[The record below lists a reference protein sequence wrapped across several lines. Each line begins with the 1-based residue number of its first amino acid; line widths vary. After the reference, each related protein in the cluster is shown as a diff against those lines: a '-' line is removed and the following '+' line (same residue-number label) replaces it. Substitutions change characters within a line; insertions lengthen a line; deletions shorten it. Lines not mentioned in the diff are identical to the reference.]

1 MRFPSLLSVL
11 RDSLSLSPPLF
22 RLQLG
27 PPSRPL
33 DLVIF
38 LKFSHKFT
46 ASTENHFEHFA
57 VCELS
62 DKFGDSVRVCEV
74 MDNPITAKTSRS
86 CGGGIE
92 GVRPPVLAPPPSISL
107 PSMDNSCSTWDILKS
122 FAPDFNIDLS
132 SAREYSSSDV
142 DGEEIV
148 SLNDRFSPTG
158 DWVKGQLLGRGSSGS
173 VYEGIAEEE
182 SFARCL
188 TSRGGFFMAVKEV
201 SLLDQGDQGR
211 QSISQLEQEI
221 ALLSHFEHENIV
233 RYYGTDKVDIKCAN
247 ILVHANGSVKLA
259 DFGLAKATELNDI
272 KSCSPHWMAP
282 EVIQALFQI
291 GRGVPPPV
299 PDSLSSDA
307 RDFILRCLQVN
318 PNDRPTA
325 ADLLDHPYVRRPLPS
340 SSGSSSPYNF
350 G

>member
-1 MRFPSLLSVL
+1 
-11 RDSLSLSPPLF
+11 
-22 RLQLG
+22 
-27 PPSRPL
+27 
-33 DLVIF
+33 
-38 LKFSHKFT
+38 
-46 ASTENHFEHFA
+46 
-57 VCELS
+57 
-62 DKFGDSVRVCEV
+62 

-92 GVRPPVLAPPPSISL
+92 GVRPPVLAPPSSISL

-132 SAREYSSSDV
+132 SAREYSSSDD

-158 DWVKGQLLGRGSSGS
+158 DWVKGQLLGRGSFGS
-173 VYEGIAEEE
+173 VYEGIAD
-182 SFARCL
+182 
-188 TSRGGFFMAVKEV
+188 GGFFMAVKEV
-201 SLLDQGDQGR
+201 SLLDKETREGKVFPNLNRFLINDFCGD
-211 QSISQLEQEI
+211 SSHPLCFVLLCFVQEI

-233 RYYGTDKVDIKCAN
+233 RYYGTDKDESNLYIFVELVTKGSLLSLYQKYNLQDSIVSSYTRQILHGLKYLHERNVVHRDIKCAN

-282 EVIQALFQI
+282 EIQALFQI